1 MFSRRSISRSKI
13 SRASGYAMVESLI
26 AIGILASLMIG
37 LSGLFAVT
45 LNMDASTR
53 QSRARD
59 MLVRQ
64 ARLDLATLSLAE
76 SPDPLFYNAAFQRV
90 YSSSEASYRV
100 EFTQLSEKQG
110 QSLGPH
116 LKHLQLTLLRANQ
129 KKPFAQMEVQ
139 VRAAA
144 STHS

>member
-1 MFSRRSISRSKI
+1 
-13 SRASGYAMVESLI
+13 
-26 AIGILASLMIG
+26 
-37 LSGLFAVT
+37 
-45 LNMDASTR
+45 
-53 QSRARD
+53 
-59 MLVRQ
+59 
-64 ARLDLATLSLAE
+64 
-76 SPDPLFYNAAFQRV
+76 
-90 YSSSEASYRV
+90 V

-144 STHS
+144 FTHS